1 MSQSIV
7 VEMTFLFHCF
17 LMGIAVTAVYD
28 IFLILRRVI
37 RHNMLMVSLEDL
49 VFWTICAISVFFM
62 LYEEN
67 NGVLR
72 WFAVLG
78 AAIGMFLYKITISD
92 AIVSIMST
100 VIKKIGVLIYKIL
113 RVLCKPIGFLWRK
126 ISGFF
131 KVFSRKGRNAGKYVK
146 IRLTSK
152 IKLLTITL
160 CKH

>member
-17 LMGIAVTAVYD
+17 LMGVAVTAFYD
-28 IFLILRRVI
+28 VFLILRRVI
-37 RHNMLMVSLEDL
+37 RHNMLIVSLEDL
-49 VFWTICAISVFFM
+49 VFWIACAISVFFM

-67 NGVLR
+67 NGILR

-78 AAIGMFLYKITISD
+78 AAVGMLLYKITVSD
-92 AIVSIMST
+92 LIVSIMST
-100 VIKKIGVLIYKIL
+100 VIRKIGAFVFKIL
-113 RVLCKPIGFLWRK
+113 KIFFKPIGFLGRK
-126 ISGFF
+126 IRGFF

-146 IRLTSK
+146 FRLTSR